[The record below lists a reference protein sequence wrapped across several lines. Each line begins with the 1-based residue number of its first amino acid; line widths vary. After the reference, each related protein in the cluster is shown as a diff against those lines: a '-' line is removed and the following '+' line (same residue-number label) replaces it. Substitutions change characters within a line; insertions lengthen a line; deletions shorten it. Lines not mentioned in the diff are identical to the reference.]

1 MRIIDGEE
9 WWTMEEARQE
19 LEMAFN
25 TISQFAQNHN
35 IRKMKLT
42 DATVDKKYVH
52 LSKNDIYKW
61 LAKKYNKP
69 MKIK

>member
-1 MRIIDGEE
+1 MRIIDGQE

-25 TISQFAQNHN
+25 TISQFAKNHN

-42 DATVDKKYVH
+42 DNLNDKKYVH
-52 LSKNDIYKW
+52 LSKSDIYKW
-61 LAKKYNKP
+61 LAKKYKKP